1 MSSSHAPD
9 SMLIN
14 EADPALTPPEVR
26 VEPSGKKR
34 IRFPFSTRKI
44 LKTGGVVVL
53 IVALAGA
60 VVTIAVL
67 VNQLSELTIRV
78 NSLDA
83 AFRSGQIGQL
93 ASSVAD
99 QNSRIQALNAAN
111 AATEQLAAS
120 QSQEIARLSGE
131 LQSARGLADK
141 AAALAGDLQL
151 SVSSTQERVNKI
163 ETELMRPATTVATPS
178 PSGSDVVTPQ
188 TKAEKKA
195 PAKREPVVHAQ
206 STSTK
211 KTKRSA
217 GRTAAP
223 ATAAPFSLTGIERRG
238 GHTFAVI
245 MPVGASAVSQMQLLS
260 PGDNSEGW
268 LLRSVN
274 GNEAVFTVNGA
285 ERRLSIR

>member
-14 EADPALTPPEVR
+14 EADSVLTSLEQPVQKR
-26 VEPSGKKR
+26 V
-34 IRFPFSTRKI
+34 RFPFSIKKVLR
-44 LKTGGVVVL
+44 TGSVVVL
-53 IVALAGA
+53 VVALSGA

-99 QNSRIQALNAAN
+99 QNSRIQALNT
-111 AATEQLAAS
+111 ATEQLAAK
-120 QSQEIARLSGE
+120 QSHEIARLSGE
-131 LQSARGLADK
+131 LQSTRGQADK
-141 AAALAGDLQL
+141 AAALTGDLQL
-151 SVSSTQERVNKI
+151 SVSSIQERVSKI
-163 ETELMRPATTVATPS
+163 ETELTRPATTSAAPAQQDTGVVS
-178 PSGSDVVTPQ
+178 PQMKV
-188 TKAEKKA
+188 EKSA
-195 PAKREPVVHAQ
+195 PAKREPVVRAQ

-211 KTKRSA
+211 KTNRSA

-245 MPVGASAVSQMQLLS
+245 MPVGATAVSQMQLLS
-260 PGDNSEGW
+260 PGDSAAGW

-274 GNEAVFTVNGA
+274 GNEAVFTFNGA

>member
-14 EADPALTPPEVR
+14 KADPALTPPDVL
-26 VEPSGKKR
+26 VEPSGKSR
-34 IRFPFSTRKI
+34 IRFPFGIKKI

-53 IVALAGA
+53 IVALVGA
-60 VVTIAVL
+60 VVTIGVL
-67 VNQLSELTIRV
+67 ANQLSELTIRV

-93 ASSVAD
+93 ASSVSD
-99 QNSRIQALNAAN
+99 QDSRIQALKTTTDQIAAN
-111 AATEQLAAS
+111 

-131 LQSARGLADK
+131 LQSTRGLADK
-141 AAALAGDLQL
+141 AGALAGDLQL
-151 SVSSTQERVNKI
+151 SVSSTQERVSKI
-163 ETELMRPATTVATPS
+163 EAGLARPTTTVAAPAQ
-178 PSGSDVVTPQ
+178 PGIDVVSPQ
-188 TKAEKKA
+188 TKVEKTA

-217 GRTAAP
+217 SRTAAP
-223 ATAAPFSLTGIERRG
+223 ATTAPFSLTGIERRG

-245 MPVGASAVSQMQLLS
+245 MPAGVSAVSQMQLLS
-260 PGDNSEGW
+260 PGDVSGGW

-274 GNEAVFTVNGA
+274 GNEAVFTFNGA

>member
-14 EADPALTPPEVR
+14 EADPALTPPDVL

-34 IRFPFSTRKI
+34 IRFPFSTQKV
-44 LKTGGVVVL
+44 LKTGGVAVL

-60 VVTIAVL
+60 VVTIGVL

-99 QNSRIQALNAAN
+99 QNSRIQALNAT
-111 AATEQLAAS
+111 TEQLAAN

-131 LQSARGLADK
+131 LQSTRGLADK
-141 AAALAGDLQL
+141 AGALAGDLQL
-151 SVSSTQERVNKI
+151 SVSSIQERVSKI
-163 ETELMRPATTVATPS
+163 ETELARPATTLAAPTQPDTGVVS
-178 PSGSDVVTPQ
+178 PQMKV
-188 TKAEKKA
+188 EKPA
-195 PAKREPVVHAQ
+195 PAKREPVVRAQ
-206 STSTK
+206 SASTK
-211 KTKRSA
+211 KTNRSA
-217 GRTAAP
+217 GRTAGP

-245 MPVGASAVSQMQLLS
+245 MPAGATAVSQMQLLS
-260 PGDNSEGW
+260 PGDVSGGW

-274 GNEAVFTVNGA
+274 GSEAVFTFNGA
-285 ERRLSIR
+285 EHRLSIR

>member
-14 EADPALTPPEVR
+14 EADPALTPPDVL
-26 VEPSGKKR
+26 VEPSGKSR
-34 IRFPFSTRKI
+34 IRFPFSIKKI

-60 VVTIAVL
+60 VVTIGVL
-67 VNQLSELTIRV
+67 ANQLSELTVRV

-99 QNSRIQALNAAN
+99 QDSRIKALK
-111 AATEQLAAS
+111 AATDQLAAS
-120 QSQEIARLSGE
+120 QSQDIARLSGE

-141 AAALAGDLQL
+141 AGALAGDLQL
-151 SVSSTQERVNKI
+151 SVSSTQERVSKI
-163 ETELMRPATTVATPS
+163 EAELARSATTVVTPAQPGIEAVS
-178 PSGSDVVTPQ
+178 PQ
-188 TKAEKKA
+188 TKVEKTA
-195 PAKREPVVHAQ
+195 PAKRELVAHAQ

-245 MPVGASAVSQMQLLS
+245 IPAGASAVSQMQLLS
-260 PGDNSEGW
+260 PGDSAAGW
-268 LLRSVN
+268 LLRSIN
-274 GNEAVFTVNGA
+274 GNEAVFTFNGA

>member
-14 EADPALTPPEVR
+14 EADSVLASPEQPVQ
-26 VEPSGKKR
+26 KR
-34 IRFPFSTRKI
+34 IRFPFSIKKI
-44 LKTGGVVVL
+44 LKTGSVVVL
-53 IVALAGA
+53 VVGLAGA
-60 VVTIAVL
+60 VITIAVL

-93 ASSVAD
+93 ASSVTD
-99 QNSRIQALNAAN
+99 QNSRIQALNT
-111 AATEQLAAS
+111 ATEQLAAK

-131 LQSARGLADK
+131 LQSTRGQADK
-141 AAALAGDLQL
+141 AAALTGDLQL
-151 SVSSTQERVNKI
+151 SVSSIQERVSKI
-163 ETELMRPATTVATPS
+163 ETELTRPATTSAAPAQQDTGVVS
-178 PSGSDVVTPQ
+178 PQMKV
-188 TKAEKKA
+188 EKPA
-195 PAKREPVVHAQ
+195 PAKREPVVRGQ

-211 KTKRSA
+211 KTNRSA

-245 MPVGASAVSQMQLLS
+245 MPMGATAVSQMQLLS
-260 PGDNSEGW
+260 PGDSAAGW

-274 GNEAVFTVNGA
+274 GNEAVFTFNGA

>member
-14 EADPALTPPEVR
+14 EADPALTPPEVL
-26 VEPSGKKR
+26 VEPSGKKH

-99 QNSRIQALNAAN
+99 QNSRIQALN

-188 TKAEKKA
+188 TKAEKTA
-195 PAKREPVVHAQ
+195 PAKRESVAHAQ

>member
-14 EADPALTPPEVR
+14 EADQALTPPGVL
-26 VEPSGKKR
+26 VEPPGKSR
-34 IRFPFSTRKI
+34 IRFPFSIKKI
-44 LKTGGVVVL
+44 LKTGGGVVL
-53 IVALAGA
+53 LVALAGA
-60 VVTIAVL
+60 VVTIGVL
-67 VNQLSELTIRV
+67 ANQLSELTIRV

-99 QNSRIQALNAAN
+99 QDSRIQALK
-111 AATEQLAAS
+111 AATDQIAAS
-120 QSQEIARLSGE
+120 QSQDTARLSGE

-141 AAALAGDLQL
+141 AVALAGDLQL
-151 SVSSTQERVNKI
+151 SVSSTQERVSKV
-163 ETELMRPATTVATPS
+163 EAELSHPAATVATPAQPGIEAVS
-178 PSGSDVVTPQ
+178 PQ
-188 TKAEKKA
+188 TKVEKTA
-195 PAKREPVVHAQ
+195 LAKREPAAHAQ

-238 GHTFAVI
+238 GHSFAVI
-245 MPVGASAVSQMQLLS
+245 MPTGASAVSQMQLLS
-260 PGDNSEGW
+260 PGDSAAGW

-274 GNEAVFTVNGA
+274 GNEAVFTFNGA